1 LKANDR
7 KRQTGGP
14 ALKGIAIPSRP
25 LGWKVAAGNW
35 LLSCM
40 VVLFSLVQAGFAAE
54 TAGRPLRIVCSFYPM
69 YVMTL
74 NVVGDAPG
82 VNVECLTEPLTGC
95 LHDYQLTPTNLKTL
109 GAADVFVANG
119 AGMESFIAKAVEQ
132 SSRLKVIE
140 ASQGVKLAFN
150 DNPHV
155 WVSVG
160 GAMQETTNIAQGLAA
175 ADPARAAAYRQNAA
189 RYVSQL
195 DDLRR
200 EMHVALDGLKNRDI
214 ITFHEA
220 FPYFAGEFNLNIV
233 AVVEREPGSE
243 PSAGEL
249 ARTIE
254 MVRKNKVKA
263 LFAEPQYPA
272 KSAEVIHRETGVPIS
287 ILDPGVTGPRDP
299 AQARESYILAMKE
312 NLKVLAKA
320 LKE

>member
-1 LKANDR
+1 
-7 KRQTGGP
+7 
-14 ALKGIAIPSRP
+14 
-25 LGWKVAAGNW
+25 
-35 LLSCM
+35 M
-40 VVLFSLVQAGFAAE
+40 
-54 TAGRPLRIVCSFYPM
+54 RIVCSFYPM

-132 SSRLKVIE
+132 SPRLKVIE

-155 WVSVG
+155 WVSIG

-175 ADPARAAAYRQNAA
+175 VDPARGAAYQRNAA
-189 RYVSQL
+189 RYVSRL

-200 EMHVALDGLKNRDI
+200 EMHAALDGFKNRDI

-254 MVRKNKVKA
+254 MVRKHKVKA

-287 ILDPGVTGPRDP
+287 ILDPAVTGPRDP